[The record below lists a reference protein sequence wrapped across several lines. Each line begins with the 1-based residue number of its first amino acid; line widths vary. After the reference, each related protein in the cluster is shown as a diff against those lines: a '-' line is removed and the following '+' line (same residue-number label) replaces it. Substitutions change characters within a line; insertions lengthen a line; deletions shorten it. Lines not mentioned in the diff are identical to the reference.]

1 MIEPLIERCDVRSIE
16 ELSPNL
22 SPGEV
27 HAWVID
33 LEHCSKPGVID
44 LKVLSE
50 EERVRANRFKTS
62 DPSAMYT
69 ASHWA
74 LRTLIGKYLQL
85 SAEKIQF
92 TRNKFGKPFLDH
104 SINSINS
111 PLFFNLAHSGNVAF
125 IGLMRGG
132 PIGVDIEL
140 RKRESLEPGVAE
152 RFFSTREL
160 REYHALD
167 REKQTKVFFD
177 CWTRKEA
184 YLKAVGCGL
193 LDEVR
198 SVEMEILPE
207 KRPTLLTGL
216 GRPLDT
222 WDRWSVFSLEPF
234 PGFSGAV
241 VAENSKSNRLKWGRL
256 DLLR

>member
-1 MIEPLIERCDVRSIE
+1 MIQQLIERCDVRSIE

-22 SPGEV
+22 SAGEV

-33 LEHCSKPGVID
+33 LAQCSKSGLID
-44 LKVLSE
+44 TTVLSAE
-50 EERVRANRFKTS
+50 ESARANRFKT
-62 DPSAMYT
+62 PGLRTNYI

-74 LRTLIGKYLQL
+74 LRTLLGKYLQI
-85 SAEKIQF
+85 SPEKIQF
-92 TRNKFGKPFLDH
+92 TKTKFGKPFLDQ
-104 SINSINS
+104 SINPPDSA
-111 PLFFNLAHSGNVAF
+111 LFFNLAHSEYVAF
-125 IGLMRGG
+125 IGLLRGG

-140 RKRESLEPGVAE
+140 RKRESIEPGVAE
-152 RFFSTREL
+152 KFFSIREL

-167 REKQTKVFFD
+167 REKQAEVFFN

-193 LDEVR
+193 VDEVK
-198 SVEMEILPE
+198 SVEMEILPA
-207 KRPTLLTGL
+207 KQPTLLTGL
-216 GRPLDT
+216 GQPLDI
-222 WDRWSVFSLEPF
+222 WGRWTVFSLEPF

-256 DLLR
+256 DFA